1 MAIVKGKREPGKLR
15 AHFAKLR
22 EDLKPM
28 TFAEKADHI
37 WTYYKYY
44 ALGIFCVVIIL
55 GGILYGIVA
64 PQPELHIGGVQC
76 NMEMSLEGYDYLNKD
91 FQSLLGKT
99 KGKTELRT
107 FWFYGEATVD
117 ALTDTYKAHSS
128 VTAYVESKKLDYML
142 VDMYSFKYFAGD
154 RIFLDLREL
163 LSEEELQRLDAEGM
177 LLYEEAEGSE
187 EKVPR
192 AINIVNMPLIQDHLE
207 TAECYLVFIRNSP
220 RLDNCLKLWEHI
232 KAYKGD
238 E

>member
-1 MAIVKGKREPGKLR
+1 MAIVKGTKEKGALGR
-15 AHFAKLR
+15 HFSKLR

-28 TFAEKADHI
+28 TFKEKLDHI

-44 ALGIFCVVIIL
+44 GLGLFCVLAIL
-55 GGILYGIVA
+55 VGLLWGFIA

-76 NMEMSLEGYDYLNKD
+76 NMEVSTAGYDYLNKE
-91 FQSLLGKT
+91 FQASLGKT

-163 LSEEELQRLDAEGM
+163 LSAEELQRLDAEGM
-177 LLYEEAEGSE
+177 ILYEEAEGSD

-192 AINIVNMPLIQDHLE
+192 AINIINMPFAQESLE
-207 TAECYLVFIRNSP
+207 TEECYLVFIRNTP
-220 RLDNCLKLWEHI
+220 RKENCLKLWQHI
-232 KAYKGD
+232 KNYKG
-238 E
+238 EK